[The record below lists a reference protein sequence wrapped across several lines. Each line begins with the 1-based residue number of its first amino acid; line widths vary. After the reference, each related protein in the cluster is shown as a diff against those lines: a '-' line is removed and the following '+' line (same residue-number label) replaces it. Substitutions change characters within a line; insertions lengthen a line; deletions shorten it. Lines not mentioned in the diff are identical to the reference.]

1 MDLTMMILNNKSS
14 ETIKKIKRKNNM
26 VKKENLEMIMIKE
39 IGKDRKK
46 IKIKIMA

>member
-1 MDLTMMILNNKSS
+1 MMILNNKSS

-26 VKKENLEMIMIKE
+26 VKKDNLEMIMIKE
-39 IGKDRKK
+39 IEKDRKK

>member
-1 MDLTMMILNNKSS
+1 MDLTMMIFNNKSL